1 MAVPREQIAL
11 RLPTEVAQDA
21 RGIADARLD
30 AGEEGMNLT
39 LWIMEQI
46 DLGIQRAIEDGIRWK
61 ATPPGKIK
69 RGRPPL
75 PKKETTT

>member
-1 MAVPREQIAL
+1 MAAPREQIAL
-11 RLPTEVAQDA
+11 RLPIDVAHDA
-21 RGIADARLD
+21 RGIVDAREK
-30 AGEEGMNLT
+30 AGEKGMNLT
-39 LWIMEQI
+39 RWILEQI
-46 DLGIQRAIEDGIRWK
+46 DIGIQRAIEDGIRWK